1 MRKTPSL
8 LSSGSESTILVPRIL
23 SLIGVSHQ
31 TQPNTTFL
39 CHFLSSQA
47 KRATTVDCG
56 SSSTS
61 PCHSDHKL
69 APHCLVSRRARLK
82 RKETKAVKLPLQVRN
97 HPPLSKPISPPTT
110 ALTIGMPPYRQ
121 LPPETTWRSFPLVK
135 TFGTGKQTQGSF
147 HRRLLPPNVATGHRH
162 RQPPSSSPFSADSAI
177 TGNINRP
184 DHSF

>member
-39 CHFLSSQA
+39 CHFLSSPA

-69 APHCLVSRRARLK
+69 APPCPVSRRARLK
-82 RKETKAVKLPLQVRN
+82 RKETKAVKLPPQVRN

-121 LPPETTWRSFPLVK
+121 LHLKPPGVPSLSSKPSEQERKRSEASIAAYCCQTLPQATTIVNLRHHHHSPPI
-135 TFGTGKQTQGSF
+135 
-147 HRRLLPPNVATGHRH
+147 LL
-162 RQPPSSSPFSADSAI
+162 SPVI
-177 TGNINRP
+177 
-184 DHSF
+184 